1 MIRLNDFNV
10 WIDSA
15 CIGSG
20 GKIIIKQDIC
30 ELILCERIYA
40 SLYDVFLELFMF
52 AEYNLFESHRQKRQD
67 LM

>member
-40 SLYDVFLELFMF
+40 SLYDVF
-52 AEYNLFESHRQKRQD
+52 
-67 LM
+67 